1 MRDYSGDVPGAVVL
15 VLRDGQPLVRRG
27 YGLADLDAGTP
38 ATPQTNFRLASVS
51 KQFTAAAIVL
61 LAQDGKLS
69 LDDPVRKWLPSLPAS
84 ADPITLR
91 HTPTHG
97 PGLIDY
103 EAVMHSG
110 ATENEQ
116 VHALHVLHPPETAHT
131 SHLHPP
137 PTQP

>member
-1 MRDYSGDVPGAVVL
+1 MRISTSLLAGTLAGLFALGGCAGTGPATPPSVDTLMRDYSGDVPGAVVL

-69 LDDPVRKWLPSLPAS
+69 LDDPVRQWLPSLQIGRAS
-84 ADPITLR
+84 C
-91 HTPTHG
+91 G
-97 PGLIDY
+97 EGGGQY
-103 EAVMHSG
+103 V
-110 ATENEQ
+110 
-116 VHALHVLHPPETAHT
+116 
-131 SHLHPP
+131 
-137 PTQP
+137 